1 MLLLNIILRLKFLR
15 LIIFIIGINGITK
28 KSCRIKCFIFI
39 IYCNLSIIHG
49 LLNIFYIILF
59 WVKGLIEF
67 IWRIFKLVYRI
78 NWFLKRMFFNS
89 QIGIWLFII
98 VKLLFNIYFFK
109 ILTIIFIDML
119 RDIRHFCKETYFIV
133 FFLNWWHW
141 RYIELI

>member
-49 LLNIFYIILF
+49 LLDIFNIILF

-67 IWRIFKLVYRI
+67 IWRIFKFIYRI

-119 RDIRHFCKETYFIV
+119 GDIRHFCKETYFIV
-133 FFLNWWHW
+133 FFLNWRHW

>member
-59 WVKGLIEF
+59 GVKGLIKF

-119 RDIRHFCKETYFIV
+119 WDIRHFCKETYFIV
-133 FFLNWWHW
+133 FFLNWRHW

>member
-28 KSCRIKCFIFI
+28 ECCGIKCFIFI

-49 LLNIFYIILF
+49 LLNIFNIILF

-67 IWRIFKLVYRI
+67 IWRIFKFIYRI

-119 RDIRHFCKETYFIV
+119 WDIRHFCKETYFIV
-133 FFLNWWHW
+133 FFLNRWYW
-141 RYIELI
+141 RNIELI